1 MDILNRFKRL
11 SMWNKIGVL
20 GSAASL
26 LGLAI
31 AFWPEIQGQQNIE
44 IHGNIV
50 DSNVFQISGL
60 SESQVRD
67 LFSETVNENSK
78 IDSLIKELRTNQKS
92 LLNRE
97 IVRISK
103 HFPSGYKK
111 ESILIA
117 PTELSDRLKKG
128 FAWMKK
134 NFTKNT
140 SGKEFKRI
148 DSLLVEIQRDEP
160 FFPYIWFYRGLMYSF
175 VRSNKTYGAKF
186 LEIAKSHFERA
197 DKLFDIF
204 LIREPNNPYLL
215 LYKGMNLTHLSK
227 ARESVLYLNESL
239 RIKPDIFDR
248 HELLG
253 IICYWKHIDSG
264 YAKVWKSA
272 FDKY

>member
-1 MDILNRFKRL
+1 MAITDGWLLHEKEIVEPVPQCKYLTNQIQPTRL
-11 SMWNKIGVL
+11 SCRYPNL
-20 GSAASL
+20 G
-26 LGLAI
+26 
-31 AFWPEIQGQQNIE
+31 
-44 IHGNIV
+44 
-50 DSNVFQISGL
+50 
-60 SESQVRD
+60 R
-67 LFSETVNENSK
+67 
-78 IDSLIKELRTNQKS
+78 
-92 LLNRE
+92 
-97 IVRISK
+97 
-103 HFPSGYKK
+103 
-111 ESILIA
+111 
-117 PTELSDRLKKG
+117 
-128 FAWMKK
+128 
-134 NFTKNT
+134 
-140 SGKEFKRI
+140 
-148 DSLLVEIQRDEP
+148 
-160 FFPYIWFYRGLMYSF
+160 
-175 VRSNKTYGAKF
+175 YGAKF